1 MLSAVVCAIAL
12 VQPRALRLAALPRT
26 TSIAAV
32 VSAPVRCDVL
42 LRELFLEQPEVDAA
56 AVAAACSDDVEWN
69 DMDLREPIKGRAA
82 VQDLLESKFPTGSKL
97 IVERLSDGTASGG
110 FTWHREAVGE
120 EGTGRRGVTY
130 VELDVA
136 GQIVYVQ
143 EGAEPLFKLDKIL
156 EAVLQATNKAVKEGV
171 ADDGAAPKPRPSY
184 PKANPTTASGIVK
197 YLWEVA
203 YPGGATPTEAL
214 AFFADEILYEDFN
227 YYEPFVGFGAVSEYI
242 SLLDAFPNFVF
253 IPERISE
260 GDRACCLTWR
270 CEVNGEA
277 GPSGISFNEVNAQG
291 KISFARDIPAPS
303 IKPPPLTALA
313 KITSPKLRVLT
324 PRPPTLQ
331 GGTAAASAAS
341 ASVATTTP
349 AAAEAAAV
357 EYPSALTTLTSRP
370 VRMALL
376 LTYLA
381 FNVYVVGFSPGEVS
395 FSADSA
401 DNQLIASA
409 LAEPASLNTLF
420 FVIFN
425 ALGVLPAVNLALLL
439 PGSRGQKP
447 LPTAPFVGASFALG
461 FGAVGPY
468 LALRQP
474 RPEPIARSQLG
485 FFSRYV
491 TESKVGECSLLMH
504 LLIAVDRG

>member
-1 MLSAVVCAIAL
+1 M
-12 VQPRALRLAALPRT
+12 
-26 TSIAAV
+26 
-32 VSAPVRCDVL
+32 
-42 LRELFLEQPEVDAA
+42 
-56 AVAAACSDDVEWN
+56 
-69 DMDLREPIKGRAA
+69 
-82 VQDLLESKFPTGSKL
+82 
-97 IVERLSDGTASGG
+97 
-110 FTWHREAVGE
+110 
-120 EGTGRRGVTY
+120 
-130 VELDVA
+130 
-136 GQIVYVQ
+136 
-143 EGAEPLFKLDKIL
+143 
-156 EAVLQATNKAVKEGV
+156 
-171 ADDGAAPKPRPSY
+171 
-184 PKANPTTASGIVK
+184 
-197 YLWEVA
+197 
-203 YPGGATPTEAL
+203 
-214 AFFADEILYEDFN
+214 
-227 YYEPFVGFGAVSEYI
+227 
-242 SLLDAFPNFVF
+242 
-253 IPERISE
+253 
-260 GDRACCLTWR
+260 
-270 CEVNGEA
+270 
-277 GPSGISFNEVNAQG
+277 
-291 KISFARDIPAPS
+291 
-303 IKPPPLTALA
+303 
-313 KITSPKLRVLT
+313 LT

-381 FNVYVVGFSPGEVS
+381 FNVYVVGFRSGSLGGTPDGLVMASRLHHDGLLIASWGPCDLYSPPLSSRNLCGSSLCSQPTWPLPHSQLRHPRPLHSPGEVS

-461 FGAVGPY
+461 FGVRAVESPLIVQELSLTTMQQTAANSSKQSEAIMMHLKQSELDAIRSSLDHHGAIMSPLQHPYFHPPILPALFTTDLPPRPRSQAVGPY

>member
-120 EGTGRRGVTY
+120 EGTGLRGVTY

-214 AFFADEILYEDFN
+214 AFFADEVCL
-227 YYEPFVGFGAVSEYI
+227 
-242 SLLDAFPNFVF
+242 
-253 IPERISE
+253 RI
-260 GDRACCLTWR
+260 R
-270 CEVNGEA
+270 
-277 GPSGISFNEVNAQG
+277 SG
-291 KISFARDIPAPS
+291 
-303 IKPPPLTALA
+303 
-313 KITSPKLRVLT
+313 
-324 PRPPTLQ
+324 
-331 GGTAAASAAS
+331 ASA
-341 ASVATTTP
+341 
-349 AAAEAAAV
+349 E
-357 EYPSALTTLTSRP
+357 
-370 VRMALL
+370 
-376 LTYLA
+376 
-381 FNVYVVGFSPGEVS
+381 
-395 FSADSA
+395 
-401 DNQLIASA
+401 
-409 LAEPASLNTLF
+409 
-420 FVIFN
+420 
-425 ALGVLPAVNLALLL
+425 
-439 PGSRGQKP
+439 
-447 LPTAPFVGASFALG
+447 
-461 FGAVGPY
+461 
-468 LALRQP
+468 LR
-474 RPEPIARSQLG
+474 
-485 FFSRYV
+485 
-491 TESKVGECSLLMH
+491 
-504 LLIAVDRG
+504 